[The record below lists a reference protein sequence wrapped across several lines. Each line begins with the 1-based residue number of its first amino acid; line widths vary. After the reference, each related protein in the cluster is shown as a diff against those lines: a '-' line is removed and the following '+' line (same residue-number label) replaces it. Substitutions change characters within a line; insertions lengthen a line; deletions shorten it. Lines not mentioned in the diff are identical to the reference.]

1 MLDRDVWR
9 TQMIGVVIVVAAAI
23 ALFLAVLEFDHRVN
37 KNDPEVRW

>member
-9 TQMIGVVIVVAAAI
+9 TQMIGVLIVVAVAM
-23 ALFLAVLEFDHRVN
+23 ALLFAVVEFDHRIN

>member
-9 TQMIGVVIVVAAAI
+9 TQMISLIIVVAVAI
-23 ALFLAVLEFDHRVN
+23 ALMFAVLEFDHRIN